1 LRIFWLKI
9 SEIKSQ
15 IRSNRASQQQIKMAS
30 RRQETELRIPKIGIY
45 TGKGASHSWLW
56 FVEVFERLGFYD
68 LSFLT
73 EADLVK
79 DSLEKVDVLAISG
92 GDTFAIAEAL
102 GPQGAKRLKTFI
114 TRGGLYLGSCAG
126 AYLPLN
132 SSKEHL
138 NHFNFVAAKIT
149 NLTKTLPEAHGMKE
163 KSCTC
168 YGCSFIFHA
177 VREAVEVAT
186 SGLPPFGKSATFTA
200 PLYGGPPMTVANP
213 ASVMATYTAFTDK
226 TLFLVDQKLAENTLL
241 GNAAV
246 IRGKMGH
253 GHLHLYGPHFEH
265 PHFREANLFLADAMM
280 RDLPNQTA
288 PAANPE
294 DGMNILSGSLKQRF
308 IRDFKRELS
317 NSRIVAAGLEMLPLK
332 WTIGNKV
339 YETGKIRVFL
349 EALWQ
354 RIRSF
359 EKERLILVRAGQDDL
374 LVQRALHVTK
384 SIRQI
389 KKALDQKT
397 GAQKADTLKTATLLF
412 SLLNKTSALFL
423 EIYFRS
429 KFFQFGKIEYEGS
442 YGQIKKMVA

>member
-1 LRIFWLKI
+1 MRIFWLKI

>member
-1 LRIFWLKI
+1 MPHSDDK
-9 SEIKSQ
+9 
-15 IRSNRASQQQIKMAS
+15 KMES
-30 RRQETELRIPKIGIY
+30 RGQETEFRIPKIGIY

-56 FVEVFERLGFYD
+56 FVEIFERLGFYN
-68 LSFLT
+68 LCFLT
-73 EADLVK
+73 EFDLVS
-79 DSLEKVDVLAISG
+79 DSLEKVDVLAVSG

-102 GPQGAKRLKTFI
+102 GPQGARQLKTFI

-138 NHFNFVAAKIT
+138 NHFNFVPAKIT
-149 NLTKTLPEAHGMKE
+149 NLTKTLPEAHGMRE
-163 KSCTC
+163 KFCTC

-177 VREAVEVAT
+177 VREAVEVTT
-186 SGLPPFGKSATFTA
+186 SGLPPFGESATFTA
-200 PLYGGPPMTVANP
+200 PLYGGPPMTVTNP

-226 TLFLVDQKLAENTLL
+226 TLFLVDRKLAENTLL

-246 IRGKMGH
+246 IREKMGH

-265 PHFREANLFLADAMM
+265 PHFSKANLFLADAMM
-280 RDLPNQTA
+280 WDMPHQTA
-288 PAANPE
+288 QTANPE
-294 DGMNILSGSLKQRF
+294 DGMNILSGSEKQRF

-332 WTIGNKV
+332 WTIGSKV

-359 EKERLILVRAGQDDL
+359 EKERLILVRADQNDL
-374 LVQRALHVTK
+374 LVQTALHVTK

-389 KKALDQKT
+389 KKGWD
-397 GAQKADTLKTATLLF
+397 QKADTLKTATLLF
-412 SLLNKTSALFL
+412 NLLNKTSALFL

-429 KFFQFGKIEYEGS
+429 KLFHTDSAEVGARCIVPLLRRPGQFGKIEYEGS

>member
-1 LRIFWLKI
+1 
-9 SEIKSQ
+9 
-15 IRSNRASQQQIKMAS
+15 
-30 RRQETELRIPKIGIY
+30 
-45 TGKGASHSWLW
+45 
-56 FVEVFERLGFYD
+56 
-68 LSFLT
+68 
-73 EADLVK
+73 
-79 DSLEKVDVLAISG
+79 
-92 GDTFAIAEAL
+92 
-102 GPQGAKRLKTFI
+102 
-114 TRGGLYLGSCAG
+114 
-126 AYLPLN
+126 
-132 SSKEHL
+132 
-138 NHFNFVAAKIT
+138 
-149 NLTKTLPEAHGMKE
+149 
-163 KSCTC
+163 
-168 YGCSFIFHA
+168 
-177 VREAVEVAT
+177 
-186 SGLPPFGKSATFTA
+186 
-200 PLYGGPPMTVANP
+200 MTVTNP

-246 IRGKMGH
+246 IRGEMGH

-265 PHFREANLFLADAMM
+265 PHFREANLFLTDAMM

-288 PAANPE
+288 PAVNPE
-294 DGMNILSGSLKQRF
+294 GGMNILSGPEKQKF

-359 EKERLILVRAGQDDL
+359 EKERLILTRIGQDDL
-374 LVQRALHVTK
+374 LVQTALHVTK

-389 KKALDQKT
+389 KKGWDR
-397 GAQKADTLKTATLLF
+397 KADTLKTATLLF

-429 KFFQFGKIEYEGS
+429 KFFHSVRENRI
-442 YGQIKKMVA
+442 

>member
-1 LRIFWLKI
+1 ME
-9 SEIKSQ
+9 S
-15 IRSNRASQQQIKMAS
+15 RS
-30 RRQETELRIPKIGIY
+30 QETKFRIPKIGIY
-45 TGKGASHSWLW
+45 AGKGASHSWLW
-56 FVEVFERLGFYD
+56 FVDVFERLGFFD
-68 LSFLT
+68 LAFLT
-73 EADLVK
+73 ETDLTENGLE
-79 DSLEKVDVLAISG
+79 SLDVLAMSG
-92 GDTFAIAEAL
+92 GDTFAIAETL
-102 GPQGAKRLKTFI
+102 GPKGAKKLKSFI
-114 TRGGLYLGSCAG
+114 SDGGLYLGSCAG

-138 NHFNFVAAKIT
+138 NHFNFVPAKIT

-163 KSCTC
+163 KFCTC
-168 YGCSFIFHA
+168 YGCSFIFHP
-177 VREAVEVAT
+177 VRDAVEVTT
-186 SGLPPFGKSATFTA
+186 SSLPPFGESTTFTA
-200 PLYGGPPMTVANP
+200 PLYGGPPMTVTNP
-213 ASVMATYTAFTDK
+213 ASVMATYTNFTDK
-226 TLFLVDQKLAENTLL
+226 TLFLVDRKLAENTLL

-246 IRGKMGH
+246 IREKMGH

-265 PHFREANLFLADAMM
+265 PHFLKANLFLADAMM
-280 RDLPNQTA
+280 WDLPNQTA
-288 PAANPE
+288 PTANPE
-294 DGMNILSGSLKQRF
+294 DGMNILSGSEKQRF

-332 WTIGNKV
+332 WTIGSKV

-359 EKERLILVRAGQDDL
+359 EKERLILVRTGQDDL
-374 LVQRALHVTK
+374 LVQTALHVTK

-397 GAQKADTLKTATLLF
+397 DTQKADTLKTATLLF

-429 KFFQFGKIEYEGS
+429 KFFHAASAKVRMLRRPGQFRKIEYEGS
-442 YGQIKKMVA
+442 YDQIKKMVA